1 MLIIGIESSALVASV
16 AVVRDSVLVAEYT
29 VCNTKTHSQTLM
41 PMLDEVVKSSGIELD
56 EVDAIAIS
64 RGPGSFT
71 GLRIGSAT
79 AKGLGLALNKP
90 LVEVPTL
97 DALAY
102 NLAGCG
108 DAVIVP
114 IMDARRQEVYSGIY
128 EEILSG
134 AGDTANK
141 TTKYPLNIIE
151 EECAG
156 PLTDVLD
163 RVNALGRRAVFLGD
177 GVPVYKDVINEKLKV
192 PYSFAPDHL
201 LRQKASSVAMLG
213 SVMFEEGRT
222 VSAGEHAPTYL
233 RVSQAEREKQ

>member
-16 AVVRDSVLVAEYT
+16 AIVRDDILLAEYT

-41 PMLDEVVKSSGIELD
+41 PMLDEIVKNADIELS
-56 EVDAIAIS
+56 EVDAVAIS

-79 AKGLGLALNKP
+79 AKGLGLALNIP
-90 LVEVPTL
+90 LIEVPTL

-102 NLAGCG
+102 NLAGTG
-108 DAVIVP
+108 DSIICP
-114 IMDARRQEVYSGIY
+114 IMDARRQEVYSALY
-128 EEILSG
+128 EAADSE
-134 AGDTANK
+134 D
-141 TTKYPLNIIE
+141 YPLNVVSAE
-151 EECAG
+151 NAG
-156 PLTDVLD
+156 PLSDVIDKL
-163 RVNALGRRAVFLGD
+163 NSLGRRVVFLGD
-177 GVPVYKDVINEKLKV
+177 GVPVYRAIIEEKLSV
-192 PYSFAPDHL
+192 PFMFAPDHL

-213 SVMFEEGRT
+213 CFLMRTGKT